1 MENFVLKFYITF
13 LRKIK
18 SEYSRVRTLK
28 CHLRKIRSFE
38 MEFGEGLIN
47 LRNELVRIIK
57 EI

>member
-1 MENFVLKFYITF
+1 MLKFYITF